1 MFGID
6 FVNIRGCVKVDERGN
21 EGRMF
26 REIKWNI
33 LVVRE
38 KKKKLKGD
46 IALGGKGS
54 EGKELW

>member
-1 MFGID
+1 M
-6 FVNIRGCVKVDERGN
+6 NIRGCVKVDERGN